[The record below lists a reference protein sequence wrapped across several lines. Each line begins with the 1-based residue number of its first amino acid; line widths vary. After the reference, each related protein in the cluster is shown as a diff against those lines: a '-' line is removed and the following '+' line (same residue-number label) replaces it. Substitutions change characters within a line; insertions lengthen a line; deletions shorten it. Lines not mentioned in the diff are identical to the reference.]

1 MPLSKLYPVILSG
14 GSGTRLWPLSRQQS
28 PKQFINLVDD
38 QNLLQDTIAR
48 LSPISDIES
57 VAVVCNEDH
66 RFQVAESLRGF
77 QGQEK
82 KFNLSTHIILEP
94 IARNTAPAIAL
105 AAFDLIEKNKDAIM
119 LVLSADHHIKHNAP
133 FLDAVQLGVA
143 YAQQSKIVTF
153 GICPDKPHT
162 GYGYIKQGRPAGKAF
177 EVDAFVEK
185 PNLKTAEAY
194 LCSGDYLWNSGMFMM
209 KAAVYL
215 ESLKAFDAETYQ
227 ACFEAYAERH
237 TDLDF
242 IRVNKEAFSNARSE
256 SVDYAILEK
265 SNDLVVLPLKDSG
278 WSDVGS
284 WGELFDLKEKN
295 TEGNIIDG
303 DVVTEN
309 VKNCYL
315 HSHDRL
321 LAAVGIQDLIVVETA
336 DAILVSH
343 KDKTQEVKKI
353 VTQLSKN
360 SRDELRQHKK
370 IYAPWGY
377 REMLVKSDRFVVQ
390 KILMEVGQK
399 SALQMH
405 YHKVKHFTILS
416 GTAEVILDGESKI
429 FAENS
434 SIMIGVG
441 MKHQLINCGKVP
453 LRLIEVQSGSY
464 LGDDDIVRFEEEK

>member
-1 MPLSKLYPVILSG
+1 MPRQKLYPVILSG

-38 QNLLQDTIAR
+38 HNLLQDTVAR
-48 LSPISDIES
+48 LLPIGNIES
-57 VAVVCNEDH
+57 VTVVCNEDH
-66 RFQVAESLRGF
+66 RFQVAESLRGL
-77 QGQEK
+77 QDKEGNVK
-82 KFNLSTHIILEP
+82 RTAHIILEP

-105 AAFDLIEKNKDAIM
+105 AAFDLIDKGKDAIM
-119 LVLSADHHIKHNAP
+119 LVLSADHHIKHSVP
-133 FLDAVQLGVA
+133 FLDAVQLGMG
-143 YAQQSKIVTF
+143 YAEQSKIVTF

-162 GYGYIKQGRPAGKAF
+162 GYGYIKKGKITGTAF
-177 EVDAFVEK
+177 VVDSFVEK
-185 PNLKTAEAY
+185 PSLKVAEAY
-194 LCSGDYLWNSGMFMM
+194 LHSRDYLWNSGMFMM
-209 KAAVYL
+209 KASVYL
-215 ESLKAFDAETYQ
+215 KSLKAFDAETYQ
-227 ACFEAYAERH
+227 ACFKAYEGRH

-242 IRVNKEAFSNARSE
+242 IRVDKEAFSDAKSE

-265 SNDLVVLPLKDSG
+265 SKDLVVLPLKDSG

-284 WGELFDLKEKN
+284 WGELFELKEKN
-295 TEGNIIDG
+295 MDGNIIDG
-303 DVVTEN
+303 DVLTEN

-353 VTQLSKN
+353 VIQLSKKN
-360 SRDELRQHKK
+360 RDELRQHKK

-377 REMLVKSDRFVVQ
+377 REMLVKSERFIVQ

-405 YHKVKHFTILS
+405 YHKIKHFTILL
-416 GTAEVILDGESKI
+416 GTAEVTLDGESKI

-434 SIMIGVG
+434 SIMIGIGVR
-441 MKHQLINCGKVP
+441 HQLINCGKVP

-464 LGDDDIVRFEEEK
+464 LGDDDIVRFEEDK